1 MPEQILSPM
10 TGTVLPLADVPDP
23 VFAQEIVGAGLA
35 VQPALDSGWVI
46 AGAPVG
52 GTLVRVQP
60 HAFVIQSDGG
70 TGILVH
76 IGIDTVR
83 MNGQGFEVLAHEG
96 SAIRAGDPVIR
107 FDPYAIT
114 AEGHSSA
121 CPVIVL
127 QSPPGAIPAP
137 AKPTIVTTAQPL
149 FSWPN

>member
-1 MPEQILSPM
+1 MPEQILSPIP
-10 TGTVLPLADVPDP
+10 GTVVPLADVPDP

-35 VQPALDSGWVI
+35 VQPAQDGGAVV
-46 AGAPVG
+46 AGAPVS

-60 HAFVIQSDGG
+60 HAFVIQSDAG

-83 MNGQGFEVLAHEG
+83 MDGRGFDVLAVEG

-107 FDPYAIT
+107 FDPQAI
-114 AEGHSSA
+114 AADGHSSI

-127 QSPPGAIPAP
+127 QSPPGAVRPPAVP
-137 AKPTIVTTAQPL
+137 STVSAAETL
-149 FSWPN
+149 FSWPS